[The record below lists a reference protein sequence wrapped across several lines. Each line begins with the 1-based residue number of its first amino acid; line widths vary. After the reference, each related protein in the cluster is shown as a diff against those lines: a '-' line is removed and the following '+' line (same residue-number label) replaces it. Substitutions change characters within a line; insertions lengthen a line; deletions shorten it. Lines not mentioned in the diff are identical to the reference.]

1 MRRTATE
8 RHIART
14 SRASGAWSR
23 STGSASDSLH
33 RSCCLRED
41 RSSQASNRLLGRTW
55 DPRRLARWEALLDD
69 SLLRAGGRARAMS
82 RWQRAT

>member
-1 MRRTATE
+1 VRRTATE

-33 RSCCLRED
+33 PQLLFEGGSIIAGID
-41 RSSQASNRLLGRTW
+41 RLLGRTW

-69 SLLRAGGRARAMS
+69 SLLRAGGRARAMR